1 MEIDEPTLI
10 FIFITNPLSV
20 RLMSSPQNAQAQQVE
35 NEQLKAK
42 YKKALQ
48 ELMHVLQINKTLK

>member
-1 MEIDEPTLI
+1 MNLPLI

-20 RLMSSPQNAQAQQVE
+20 RLMSSPQNAQALQVE

>member
-20 RLMSSPQNAQAQQVE
+20 RLMSSPQNAQALQVE